1 MANPTSY
8 TILLSDGN
16 SSFSVDPSNIDDTKC
31 SITLIGQNTVD
42 YGDDINRNF
51 VRVMEHFAKSDP
63 PANPIRG
70 QLWFKTLHDYDAGFS
85 WTDSNAS
92 KGDFGDGDF
101 LPRIYVNRSLTGT
114 SGTGYWTTLP
124 TTIVDSAVP
133 STRQHCNAHPGQL
146 WLDVNT
152 SDDAVPVTNTYYDH
166 SILKVF
172 DPISGTWLSVAANH
186 VLLKGNQ
193 TITGNIIIDGEF
205 EVNDATTLNST
216 LDVTGATTLS
226 STLDVTGATTLN
238 STLDVT
244 GATTL
249 NSTLVVTSTST
260 FNATA
265 TFAAVGAGISVTN
278 DCSIGGSIT
287 VANDASIGDLLT
299 ADTLNVIHA
308 TNMTGLLTISVSPT
322 SNAALDVSGDAII
335 RGNVSIS
342 AIAGGGDGELTTAS
356 NVAIGDSL
364 TVTNNLTVA
373 TGIITCLD
381 IDVTN
386 HTVKNLSDPTNP
398 QEAATKNYID
408 SHYLRRDAGLTA
420 AQNAM
425 TATLILD
432 GNQESSPN
440 CATKKQYVD
449 DGLYLKFDKTG
460 GSIAGL
466 VTIDVGGAG
475 TGLNVVGDINV
486 TAALATNVLL
496 VNSGAVFNG
505 DFNARNTLKVYT
517 DRASFE
523 SKYIE
528 SVGMRTSPVNTDVP
542 NVQYVTDAIGNIQ
555 DNFAKIN
562 PTATPKP
569 GDLRIITSP
578 LTVSIYADDD
588 WRQIYPAVYA

>member
-1 MANPTSY
+1 MANPTNY
-8 TILLSDGN
+8 TIQLSDGN
-16 SSFSVDPSNIDDTKC
+16 SSFSVDHSNIDDTQC

-51 VRVMEHFAKSDP
+51 VHVMEHFAKSDP

-70 QLWFKTLHDYDAGFS
+70 QLWFRTLHNYDAGFS
-85 WTDSNAS
+85 WTDSDTS

-101 LPRIYVNRSLTGT
+101 LPRIYVNRSLTGM

-216 LDVTGATTLS
+216 LDVTGATTL
-226 STLDVTGATTLN
+226 N

-287 VANDASIGDLLT
+287 VANDVSVGDLLT

-308 TNMTGLLTISVSPT
+308 TNMTDLLTISVPT
-322 SNAALDVSGDAII
+322 PSNAALDVSGDTII

-342 AIAGGGDGELTTAS
+342 AIAGGGNGELTTAS
-356 NVAIGDSL
+356 NVLIGDSL

-408 SHYLRRDAGLTA
+408 SHYLRRDVGSIA
-420 AQNAM
+420 AENAM

-432 GNQESSPN
+432 VNLQTSSPN
-440 CATKKQYVD
+440 CATTKQYVD

-466 VTIDVGGAG
+466 VTIDVGGVG

-486 TAALATNVLL
+486 TAALTTNVLL

-505 DFNARNTLKVYT
+505 DFNARNTLKVYA

-542 NVQYVTDAIGNIQ
+542 NVGYVTNAIGNIQ